1 MNIKDIQSKIYE
13 ATIEVELIERISHS
27 ITVVVLLKKQKKAKI
42 KEVVEKSIKKIILV
56 RWK

>member
-42 KEVVEKSIKKIILV
+42 KEAVEKSIKKIILV